1 MKPSAR
7 GNAHRQSTGA
17 CATRQYRCNSTTV
30 CPGMADGAE
39 ERHVDVVSRFVA
51 IGDGGDDGN
60 LQMLVHERRDVEG
73 PHHSSPITS
82 RRATCLPTRPCC

>member
-1 MKPSAR
+1 M
-7 GNAHRQSTGA
+7 
-17 CATRQYRCNSTTV
+17 
-30 CPGMADGAE
+30 
-39 ERHVDVVSRFVA
+39 DVVSRFVA

-73 PHHSSPITS
+73 PQHSSPITS